1 MYIKRNQATTV
12 AEVVELN
19 TGIKAEEFIKPCKL
33 PFIKN
38 IKEAVQMIKEAKE
51 KEVPINIIGDYEYLE
66 KSIEF
71 CQKHGM
77 EVLLLRTPDPT
88 WTVEKHNVI
97 QQCAEKYKVPFLDCC
112 EKIFIRK

>member
-38 IKEAVQMIKEAKE
+38 IKEAKE

-66 KSIEF
+66 KSIAF
-71 CQKHGM
+71 CQKQGM
-77 EVLLLRTPDPT
+77 EVLLLRTP
-88 WTVEKHNVI
+88 E
-97 QQCAEKYKVPFLDCC
+97 
-112 EKIFIRK
+112 RKGRRKAGI

>member
-12 AEVVELN
+12 AEVVDFN
-19 TGIKAEEFIKPCKL
+19 MGIIGEDFIKTCQL

-38 IKEAVQMIKEAKE
+38 IKEAKE

-71 CQKHGM
+71 
-77 EVLLLRTPDPT
+77 
-88 WTVEKHNVI
+88 
-97 QQCAEKYKVPFLDCC
+97 
-112 EKIFIRK
+112 

>member
-33 PFIKN
+33 PLIKN
-38 IKEAVQMIKEAKE
+38 IKEAKE

-71 CQKHGM
+71 CQKQGM
-77 EVLLLRTPDPT
+77 EILLLRPP
-88 WTVEKHNVI
+88 E
-97 QQCAEKYKVPFLDCC
+97 
-112 EKIFIRK
+112 RKGRRKAGI

>member
-19 TGIKAEEFIKPCKL
+19 TGIKAEEFIKTYKL

-38 IKEAVQMIKEAKE
+38 IKEAKE

-71 CQKHGM
+71 CQKQGM
-77 EVLLLRTPDPT
+77 EVLL
-88 WTVEKHNVI
+88 
-97 QQCAEKYKVPFLDCC
+97 
-112 EKIFIRK
+112 